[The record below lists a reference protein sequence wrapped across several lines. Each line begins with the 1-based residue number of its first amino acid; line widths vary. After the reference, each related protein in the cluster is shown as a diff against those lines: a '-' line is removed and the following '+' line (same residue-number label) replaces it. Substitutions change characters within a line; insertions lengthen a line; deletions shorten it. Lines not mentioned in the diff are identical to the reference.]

1 MKKENE
7 KRKGNKMGKILK
19 EYLAKA
25 DDPMFTEGYS
35 VVSLRKPVKRKD
47 EKKPVKKVKGKKKGK
62 K

>member
-1 MKKENE
+1 
-7 KRKGNKMGKILK
+7 MGKILK

-47 EKKPVKKVKGKKKGK
+47 EEKPVKKVKGKKKGK

>member
-1 MKKENE
+1 MK
-7 KRKGNKMGKILK
+7 KRKGNNMGKILK

-25 DDPMFTEGYS
+25 DDPRFTEGYT

-47 EKKPVKKVKGKKKGK
+47 EKKPVKKVKKKKGK

>member
-7 KRKGNKMGKILK
+7 KRKGNKMAKIRK
-19 EYLAKA
+19 HYLAKA